1 MIINLKSQISNLKSL
16 NRGFTL
22 VETIIYIAIVSIILV
37 SITYLILD
45 ILGGQTK
52 NTANLEVGYNLR
64 MINNL
69 LTQDIRKSS
78 DFSRPD
84 SQILNLVFPG
94 DDIIYF
100 FDSNSRQLS
109 RQVGNQSPIIINTAA
124 VEVIGSFSD
133 LSYLPRAKSVGVN
146 IQVIYKNSDNLSEY
160 NASSTASFAT
170 ELRGRR

>member
-22 VETIIYIAIVSIILV
+22 VETIIYIAIVSIILI

-45 ILGGQTK
+45 ILGGQIK

-64 MINNL
+64 MINSL
-69 LTQDIRKSS
+69 LAQDIRKSS

-100 FDSNSRQLS
+100 FDSNGRQLS
-109 RQVGNQSPIIINTAA
+109 RQVGSQPPIIINTAA
-124 VEVIGSFSD
+124 VEVLGSFSD
-133 LSYLPRAKSVGVN
+133 LSYLQRA
-146 IQVIYKNSDNLSEY
+146 
-160 NASSTASFAT
+160 
-170 ELRGRR
+170 